1 MSVLQTFAD
10 WLVQTIG
17 TSGYTG
23 ITVLMA
29 VESSFIPFPS
39 EVILIPAGILIQRGE
54 LSFWLVL
61 LASTFGSLIGAYVN
75 YYIALTLGR
84 KTVNTLV
91 AKYGSFFLLSKSSIL
106 KAERYF
112 AQHGVI
118 TTFIGRL
125 IPVIRQLISLPA
137 GFGKMPLV
145 PFTLWT
151 AFGAGVWSFIL
162 ITLGIIVG
170 ENYTLLHQYLNQ
182 ITLGVVGICLIVG
195 LCYYYKHKR

>member
-91 AKYGSFFLLSKSSIL
+91 AKYGSFFLLSKSSII

-112 AQHGVI
+112 AQHGTI

-151 AFGAGVWSFIL
+151 AFGAGVWSLIL
-162 ITLGIIVG
+162 IVLGIIVG
-170 ENYTLLHQYLNQ
+170 ENYTLLHAYLNQ
-182 ITLGVVGICLIVG
+182 ITLVVVGTVTIIG
-195 LCYYYKHKR
+195 IIYYRKKN